1 MNYLGLNKEKTN
13 LVVRELNLLLSNYH
27 VYYQNLRNF
36 HWNVKGENFFE
47 LHEQFENLY
56 NDAKE
61 KIDDVAERIL
71 TLRHSPISQFTKYLD
86 TADVQESPILD
97 DDREMVSAILK
108 DHFIIIANMR
118 KLIEVADDAS
128 DEGTIDLIGS
138 ALEGLEKESW
148 MLDAW
153 LAKKQKSATV
163 NQ

>member
-1 MNYLGLNKEKTN
+1 MNYLGLNREKTN
-13 LVVRELNLLLSNYH
+13 LVVKELNLLLSNYH

-71 TLRHSPISQFTKYLD
+71 TLRHNPISQFTKYLD

-97 DDREMVSAILK
+97 DDREMVSTILK
-108 DHFIIIANMR
+108 NHSTIIANMR

-138 ALEGLEKESW
+138 ALEDLEKDSW

-153 LAKKQKSATV
+153 LAKKPKSATV